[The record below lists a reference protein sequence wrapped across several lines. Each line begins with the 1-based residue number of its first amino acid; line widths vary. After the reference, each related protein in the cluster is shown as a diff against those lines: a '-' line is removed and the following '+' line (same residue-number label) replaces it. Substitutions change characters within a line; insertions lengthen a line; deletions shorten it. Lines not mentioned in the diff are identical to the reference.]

1 MRLLQ
6 RIAIALAFLIGITTD
21 VLCHQDPI
29 APTLG
34 AIEGRVVDAE
44 GHPVTG
50 VRVYTNLITEPGTR
64 GPITFTDTDGK
75 FFLTNLRS
83 GTHMIHAVKETD
95 GYADT
100 LFAFS
105 VVTLESVPKVAVR
118 EGQTTRGV
126 TVNLGP
132 RSARLVGQVVDSETR
147 LPIPN
152 AQITLDRSDAAN
164 PNMYISF
171 SAKSFDV
178 LVPPVGF
185 RIKVSAPG
193 YREWRYQ
200 SKTGKNTTESLILKT
215 GAVKELMVHLQP
227 SR

>member
-6 RIAIALAFLIGITTD
+6 RIAIALAFLVGITTV
-21 VLCHQDPI
+21 VLSHQDPI

-44 GHPVTG
+44 GHSVAG
-50 VRVYTNLITEPGTR
+50 VRVYTNLITEPGSR
-64 GPITFTDTDGK
+64 GPITFTDSDGK
-75 FFLTNLRS
+75 FFLNNLRS
-83 GTHMIHAVKETD
+83 DKHMVHADKETE

-105 VVTLESVPKVAVR
+105 VVTPESVPSVAVR
-118 EGQTTRGV
+118 ERQTTRGV

-132 RSARLVGQVVDSETR
+132 RSARLVGQVVDSETG
-147 LPIPN
+147 LPISN

-171 SAKSFDV
+171 SARSFDV

-185 RIKVSAPG
+185 RIKVSARG

-200 SKTGKNTTESLILKT
+200 SKAGKATTESLILKT
-215 GAVKELMVHLQP
+215 GAVKELIVHLQP